1 MPEERTQTDEIRDA
15 LNLATALA
23 TATNARFMAL
33 EHGAAIW
40 KQFLKFCSFDVA
52 KQSSNNKDAKK
63 A

>member
-1 MPEERTQTDEIRDA
+1 MSKTQTDEIRDL

-23 TATNARFMAL
+23 TAAQARFMAP

-40 KQFLKFCSFDVA
+40 KQFLKNSSIDVE
-52 KQSSNNKDAKK
+52 KPVITKDAKK

>member
-1 MPEERTQTDEIRDA
+1 MSKTDEIRDA

-23 TATNARFMAL
+23 TAANARFMAP

-40 KQFLKFCSFDVA
+40 KQFLKGCSFDVE
-52 KQSSNNKDAKK
+52 KPVTTKDAKK

>member
-1 MPEERTQTDEIRDA
+1 MPKTQTDEIRDA

-23 TATNARFMAL
+23 TATNARFMAP

-40 KQFLKFCSFDVA
+40 KKFLKE
-52 KQSSNNKDAKK
+52 SSIDEKPVITKDAKK

>member
-1 MPEERTQTDEIRDA
+1 MPETQTDEIRDA

-23 TATNARFMAL
+23 TAANARFMAP

-40 KQFLKFCSFDVA
+40 KQFLKTCSFDVE
-52 KQSSNNKDAKK
+52 KPTIKNDAKK